1 MQAATRARALR
12 SDAPGTESSKIRAF
26 QVIFALVICA
36 EYWTKALSRW
46 ADLDAAD
53 GAALAVVTLLGAA
66 AVSGRRR
73 RTVFAGFAALQAW
86 YVWSNFP
93 LTGNHRYLELFLA
106 ALFAILDVEK
116 KEEGRLLLR
125 SLRWTV
131 IVVLFY
137 SGLQK
142 LTHGYYFQG
151 QFLAYSLWRDTFRA
165 ALAPLLSSE
174 EIGRLT
180 SYSGAVGDGPY
191 LVSSPAFLVVA
202 NAVWVLE
209 MALAPLLFFRTTRGV
224 AWIAACAFVVGTQLV
239 ARQFLFGVEFGSA
252 LLLFARTDIIRRAVW
267 PVAVFLGLLVLM
279 RLGVLPEVVF
289 H

>member
-1 MQAATRARALR
+1 MHA
-12 SDAPGTESSKIRAF
+12 DKIRAF
-26 QVIFALVICA
+26 RVILALVICA
-36 EYWTKALSRW
+36 EYWTKALARW
-46 ADLDAAD
+46 GDLDVAD
-53 GAALAVVTLLGAA
+53 GTALVVATLLGAA
-66 AVSGRRR
+66 AISGRRR

-106 ALFAILDVEK
+106 ALFAILNDE
-116 KEEGRLLLR
+116 KEEDRRLLLQ
-125 SLRWTV
+125 SVRWTV

-142 LTHGYYFQG
+142 LAHGYYFQG
-151 QFLAYSLWRDTFRA
+151 QFLAYSLWRDTFRTT
-165 ALAPLLSSE
+165 LAPLLSSAE
-174 EIGRLT
+174 LGRLT

-191 LVSSPAFLVVA
+191 LVSGPAFLLLS

-209 MALAPLLFFRTTRGV
+209 MALAPLLLFRATRRV
-224 AWIAACAFVVGTQLV
+224 ALIAACALVVGTQLV
-239 ARQFLFGVEFGSA
+239 AREFLFGVEFGSA

-267 PVAVFLGLLVLM
+267 PAAIFLGLLVLV
-279 RLGVLPEVVF
+279 RLGFLPEVAF